1 MEQAII
7 QRGITGKVL
16 DWVRGGR
23 YTTKQIVAGAFLGMI
38 LIGALLLMLPFAT
51 TGQGVR
57 FVDALF
63 TMTSAVCVT
72 GLIVLDTP
80 KDFTLFGQ
88 LVILLGMQ
96 LGGLG
101 YSTIATLLLL
111 ALGRQIGLRERMMM
125 MEVLNTLSMEGLVRF
140 VKVIVAI
147 SLLVESV
154 GALILAIR
162 FSFDMD
168 PLRALYFGIF
178 HAVSAFNNAGFSLF
192 SENFNLVAYRTDL
205 TVNLTITTLIVLGG
219 IGFLVYRD
227 ILENLR
233 GQRFR
238 LSTHTKLAVT
248 VSLLLIVG
256 GTVGIWALE
265 VLNEK
270 TLAGMP
276 FGDQVLMAYFH
287 SISARTAGFSTMD
300 ISLMVTP
307 TLYFLI
313 LLMIIGASPGGTGG
327 GIKTTTFGIVCASIW
342 AMLKGR
348 TDVMMF
354 HRRIPQELVMKAFV
368 LSALAFGLIT
378 GFTMLLSY
386 SEGQSVQSAR
396 LSFIKIMFEV
406 ASAAGTVGLSTGNGG
421 VLSLSA
427 LFSDFGKVIIIATMF
442 LGRLG
447 PLAFGLFAVKT
458 HEDLRYRYAE
468 ARVVLG

>member
-1 MEQAII
+1 
-7 QRGITGKVL
+7 
-16 DWVRGGR
+16 
-23 YTTKQIVAGAFLGMI
+23 
-38 LIGALLLMLPFAT
+38 
-51 TGQGVR
+51 
-57 FVDALF
+57 
-63 TMTSAVCVT
+63 
-72 GLIVLDTP
+72 
-80 KDFTLFGQ
+80 
-88 LVILLGMQ
+88 
-96 LGGLG
+96 
-101 YSTIATLLLL
+101 
-111 ALGRQIGLRERMMM
+111 
-125 MEVLNTLSMEGLVRF
+125 VLNTLSMEGLVRF

-147 SLLVESV
+147 SLLMESV

-162 FSFDMD
+162 FSFEMD

-248 VSLLLIVG
+248 VSLLLIG
-256 GTVGIWALE
+256 GGMVGIWAFE

-276 FGDQVLMAYFH
+276 FGDQVLVAYFH
-287 SISARTAGFSTMD
+287 SISARTAGFNTIDM
-300 ISLMVTP
+300 SLVATP
-307 TLYFLI
+307 TLYLLI

-327 GIKTTTFGIVCASIW
+327 GIKTTTFGIICASIW
-342 AMLKGR
+342 ATLKGR
-348 TDVMMF
+348 ADVMMF
-354 HRRIPQELVMKAFV
+354 HRRIPQELVTKSYV
-368 LSALAFGLIT
+368 LSALAFGLVT

-386 SEGQSVQSAR
+386 SENQSF
-396 LSFIKIMFEV
+396 LKIMFEV

-427 LFSDFGKVIIIATMF
+427 LFSDSGKTLIIATMF

-447 PLAFGLFAVKT
+447 PLALGLFAVKT

>member
-1 MEQAII
+1 M
-7 QRGITGKVL
+7 
-16 DWVRGGR
+16 DWVRGAR
-23 YTTKQIVAGAFLGMI
+23 YSTKQIVPVAFLGMI

-51 TGQGVR
+51 KGPGIR
-57 FVDALF
+57 FIDALF

-80 KDFTLFGQ
+80 QDFTFFGQ

-101 YSTIATLLLL
+101 YSATATLLLL
-111 ALGRQIGLRERMMM
+111 ALGRRIGLRERMMM

-147 SLLVESV
+147 ALIVESI
-154 GALILAIR
+154 GALILTAR

-168 PLRALYFGIF
+168 PARALYFGIF

-192 SENFNLVAYRTDL
+192 SENFALEAYRTDL

-227 ILENLR
+227 VLDNIH
-233 GQRFR
+233 GHRFR
-238 LSTHTKLAVT
+238 LSTHTKLALL
-248 VSLLLIVG
+248 VSVLLILG
-256 GTVGIWALE
+256 GTLGIWVFE
-265 VLNEK
+265 VQNEK
-270 TLAGMP
+270 TLAAMP
-276 FGDQVLMAYFH
+276 IGDQVLVAYFH
-287 SISARTAGFSTMD
+287 SVSARTAGFNTID
-300 ISLMVTP
+300 LGLVATP
-307 TLYFLI
+307 TLYLII
-313 LLMIIGASPGGTGG
+313 LLMVIGASPGGTGG
-327 GIKTTTFGIVCASIW
+327 GIKTTTFGIICASIW
-342 AMLKGR
+342 GTLKGR
-348 TDVMMF
+348 ADVMMF
-354 HRRIPQELVMKAFV
+354 HRRIPQELVIKSYV
-368 LSALAFGLIT
+368 LAVLALGLVT

-386 SEGQSVQSAR
+386 SENQPFLR
-396 LSFIKIMFEV
+396 IMFEV

-427 LFSDFGKVIIIATMF
+427 LFSDFGKCVIIATMF

-447 PLAFGLFAVKT
+447 PLAIGLFAVKT
-458 HEDLRYRYAE
+458 HEDLRYRYAQ

>member
-1 MEQAII
+1 MEQVII
-7 QRGITGKVL
+7 QRGMTRKVL

-23 YTTKQIVAGAFLGMI
+23 YTTKQIVAGAFLGLI

-51 TGQGVR
+51 TGHGIR

-147 SLLVESV
+147 SLLMESV

-256 GTVGIWALE
+256 GTVGIWAFE

-270 TLAGMP
+270 TLAAMP
-276 FGDQVLMAYFH
+276 FSDQVVVAYFH
-287 SISARTAGFSTMD
+287 SISARTAGFNTIDM
-300 ISLMVTP
+300 SLVATP
-307 TLYFLI
+307 TLYLLI

-327 GIKTTTFGIVCASIW
+327 GIKTTTFGIICASIW
-342 AMLKGR
+342 ATLKGR
-348 TDVMMF
+348 ADVMMF
-354 HRRIPQELVMKAFV
+354 HRRIPQELVTKSYV
-368 LSALAFGLIT
+368 LSALAFGLVT

-386 SEGQSVQSAR
+386 SESQSF
-396 LSFIKIMFEV
+396 LKIMFEV

-447 PLAFGLFAVKT
+447 PLALGLFGVKT